1 MQTRVPLLVA
11 TGAGALLY
19 APVLAAMGRQW
30 VDDTTTAHGFLLA
43 AAAVVVVYR
52 KWPRLR
58 ERAPAPDAWG
68 VPLVLAGLTL
78 FVLGSVGAE
87 VFALRLSLPI
97 VAFGSVLALL
107 GRSHARLLLGAFAL
121 FLLAIPLP
129 AVFITTMTMPM
140 QLLASQLAEGL
151 IAAGNIPVMRD
162 GNLLRLDHAT
172 LEVAEAC
179 SGLRSATSLIAISA
193 VGTALLGLSWI
204 RGVLLMLAA
213 LPIAI
218 FGNGARVA
226 ATGYLT
232 QIFGEGAAR
241 GLPHELTGYAAFLVM
256 CATTIFIVRLTRPS
270 STTKFPPAEP
280 ARA

>member
-1 MQTRVPLLVA
+1 MRARLPLLAA
-11 TGAGALLY
+11 TAAGALLY

-30 VDDTTTAHGFLLA
+30 VDDTTTAHGILLAA
-43 AAAVVVVYR
+43 AAAVVVYR
-52 KWPRLR
+52 KLPDLR
-58 ERAPAPDAWG
+58 RRTVAPEAPG
-68 VPLVLAGLTL
+68 LLLVLAGLVL
-78 FVLGSVGAE
+78 FILGTVGAE
-87 VFALRLSLPI
+87 VFVLRLSLPV
-97 VAFGSVLALL
+97 VAFGAVLTLL
-107 GRSHARLLLGAFAL
+107 GRAHARMLLSAFGL

-129 AVFITTMTMPM
+129 AVLVTTLTMPM

-204 RGVLLMLAA
+204 RGLLLMIAA

-232 QIFGEGAAR
+232 QMFGEAAAR
-241 GLPHELTGYAAFLVM
+241 GWPHELTGYAAFGVM
-256 CATTIFIVRLTRPS
+256 CAVTIVIVRLTRPS
-270 STTKFPPAEP
+270 SSSKLPPAEP

>member
-1 MQTRVPLLVA
+1 M
-11 TGAGALLY
+11 LY

-30 VDDTTTAHGFLLA
+30 VDDTTTAHGILLAA
-43 AAAVVVVYR
+43 AAAVVVYR
-52 KWPRLR
+52 KLPDLR
-58 ERAPAPDAWG
+58 TRATSPDPWG
-68 VPLVLAGLTL
+68 IPLVVFGLLL

-87 VFALRLSLPI
+87 VFVVRLSLPI
-97 VAFGSVLALL
+97 VAFGCILTLL
-107 GRSHARLLLGAFAL
+107 GRGHARTLLSAFGL
-121 FLLAIPLP
+121 VLLAIPLP
-129 AVFITTMTMPM
+129 AVLITTLTMPM

-204 RGVLLMLAA
+204 RGVLLMIAA

-232 QIFGEGAAR
+232 QLFGEGAAR
-241 GLPHELTGYAAFLVM
+241 GVPHELTGYAAFIVM
-256 CATTIFIVRLTRPS
+256 CAVTIFIVRMTRPS
-270 STTKFPPAEP
+270 STHKLPPAEP